1 MSGDK
6 LRRPVTAIRDLDYDF
21 AVYLAMKPSEKRWL
35 KERQL
40 RRRIFVAAFV
50 VLAVLAFIV
59 RWAVGQ

>member
-6 LRRPVTAIRDLDYDF
+6 LKRPVTAIRQLDYEF
-21 AVYLAMKPSEKRWL
+21 AVYLAMKPSDKRRL

-50 VLAVLAFIV
+50 VSAVLAFIA